1 MQRGSWM
8 DVKPDRFLFSGTG
21 GSMGVP
27 VIGCTCPVC
36 ESTVKENKRL
46 RSAGF
51 LFAQGKTIAVD
62 AGPDF
67 RTQCL
72 RYGIGAIDGIFVTH
86 THADHI
92 NGLDDV
98 RIFHFR
104 KNAPIPCMLS
114 KESIEDVE
122 SRFHYFFPPFEG
134 DMSQSKKLDL
144 QVVDKDFGAVSFL
157 DIPFTVVTYY
167 QAGMKITGFRYK
179 SFAYI
184 TDIQTFS
191 DEIYEHLY
199 GLDTLV
205 LSALRWTP
213 SLVHFTIDDALTF
226 IDKVNPKKAL
236 LTHIAH
242 DLEHHDT
249 LTRLPA
255 HVRVAYDG
263 LEVLID

>member
-1 MQRGSWM
+1 MNQ
-8 DVKPDRFLFSGTG
+8 DRFLFTGTG

-27 VIGCTCPVC
+27 VIGCECPVC
-36 ESTVKENKRL
+36 QSAVKENKRL
-46 RSAGF
+46 RSAGI
-51 LFAQGKTIAVD
+51 LYAQDKTIAID

-72 RYGIGAIDGIFVTH
+72 QYNIKTIDGLFVTH

-92 NGLDDV
+92 NGIDDL

-104 KNAPIPCMLS
+104 KKMPLPCLLS
-114 KESIEDVE
+114 KESVQDLEA
-122 SRFHYFFPPFEG
+122 RFHYFFPPFHG

-144 QVVDKDFGAVSFL
+144 QVVTHDFGRETFL
-157 DIPFTVVTYY
+157 GVPLTVVSYF

-184 TDIQTFS
+184 TDIQTF
-191 DEIYEHLY
+191 DEMLYTHLE

-213 SLVHFTIDDALTF
+213 SLVHFTIDDALSF
-226 IDKVNPKKAL
+226 IDKVKPKKAL
-236 LTHIAH
+236 LTHVSH

-249 LTRLPA
+249 LMRLPA

-263 LEVLID
+263 LEVAID

>member
-1 MQRGSWM
+1 MNNE
-8 DVKPDRFLFSGTG
+8 RFLFTGTG

-27 VIGCTCPVC
+27 VIGCHCPVC
-36 ESTVKENKRL
+36 TSPVKENKRL

-51 LFAQGKTIAVD
+51 LYVQDKVIAID

-72 RYGIGAIDGIFVTH
+72 RYGIEDIDGIFVTH

-104 KNAPIPCMLS
+104 KKAPIPLMLS
-114 KESIEDVE
+114 EVSTEDIEA
-122 SRFHYFFPPFEG
+122 RFHYFFPPFKG
-134 DMSQSKKLDL
+134 DMSQSKKIDL
-144 QVVDKDFGAVSFL
+144 QIVDKDFGDVEFL
-157 DIPFTVVTYY
+157 GIPFKVVTYY

-184 TDIQTFS
+184 TDIQTYS
-191 DEIYEHLY
+191 DEIYEHLQ

-226 IDKVNPKKAL
+226 IDKVKPKKAL

-249 LTRLPA
+249 LERLPD

-263 LEVLID
+263 LEVPID